1 MNQLQVDLSAYNNQW
16 YKPGGRFRK
25 AVWYFI
31 NIIFFKSSLFPFYGL
46 KVLLL
51 RMFGAKIGNGV
62 LIKPNVNIKYPWL
75 LTIADHVW
83 IGENA
88 WIDNLAEVTIGSNT
102 CISQGALI
110 LCGNHDYTDTRFGLI
125 VKPIVLEDG
134 VWIGANTIVAGGSI
148 CKSHAVLA
156 AGSVCSGVLE
166 SYSIY
171 RGNPAVKVKDR
182 IIIK

>member
-1 MNQLQVDLSAYNNQW
+1 MSQPQVDLSAYNNQW

-25 AVWYFI
+25 TAWYFI
-31 NIIFFKSSLFPFYGL
+31 NIIFFKSSLFPFYGV

-51 RMFGAKIGNGV
+51 KMFGAKIGKGV

-75 LTIADHVW
+75 LSIADHVW
-83 IGENA
+83 IGEKA
-88 WIDNLAEVTIGSNT
+88 WIDNLAAVTIGSNT

-125 VKPIVLEDG
+125 VKPIVLESG
-134 VWIGANTIVAGGSI
+134 VWIGAGAIVPGGSI

-171 RGNPAVKVKDR
+171 RGNPAVKIKDR